1 MNGNTYNDEPQQ
13 HPKTRGELL
22 KASGERLKASGEL
35 LKASGEMLKA
45 EGKRLKAEGKK
56 ALSPQ
61 RDVIRAARL
70 ISAATNP
77 FYLPVLGLLLLF
89 TLSYL
94 SIMPLGYKLQVL
106 LLVYLLTALAP
117 RLLIA
122 AYRRYN
128 GWTLIQLGQ
137 REKRF
142 VPYLISISCY
152 LACVWLMRW
161 RHIPHLMESIVTAAL
176 VVQMLCLFI
185 NMSWKISIHT
195 ASIGG
200 VAGAVMIFA
209 LLFGFDPIGWL
220 SLCFFLA
227 GILGTS
233 RMLLRQHTLGQVV
246 GGFFVGMAAAIVG
259 LLVA

>member
-1 MNGNTYNDEPQQ
+1 MNSRTFIDEQGQ
-13 HPKTRGELL
+13 
-22 KASGERLKASGEL
+22 RLKAG
-35 LKASGEMLKA
+35 GEMLKA
-45 EGKRLKAEGKK
+45 EGKKLKTEGKK

-70 ISAATNP
+70 VSAVTAP
-77 FYLPVLGLLLLF
+77 FYLPVLGMVLLF

-94 SIMPLGYKLQVL
+94 SQMPLGYKLQVL

-122 AYRRYN
+122 AYRRYH
-128 GWTLIQLGQ
+128 GWSLIQLGQ
-137 REKRF
+137 REKRM

-152 LACVWLMRW
+152 LVCVWVMRW
-161 RHIPHLMESIVTAAL
+161 KHIPHFMGAIVSAAL
-176 VVQMLCLFI
+176 VVQMLCLII

-209 LLFGFDPIGWL
+209 LIFGFDPIGWL
-220 SLCFFLA
+220 SLCFILA

-259 LLVA
+259 LLIS